1 MISDITLG
9 QYFPQ
14 KSPLHATDPRLKIC
28 LLVYAIVLL
37 FAAGNFA
44 SLALAVVYIGL
55 GIAFIPDFC
64 LPEKESDL
72 FVIRTREMLPS
83 RQIVVGYN
91 DKAPLSEAAQYFIDI
106 LV

>member
-44 SLALAVVYIGL
+44 SLALAAWAWPFPKSPVSSTGR
-55 GIAFIPDFC
+55 A
-64 LPEKESDL
+64 
-72 FVIRTREMLPS
+72 
-83 RQIVVGYN
+83 
-91 DKAPLSEAAQYFIDI
+91 
-106 LV
+106 

>member
-44 SLALAVVYIGL
+44 SLALGWFTSAWAWPFPKSPVSSTGR
-55 GIAFIPDFC
+55 A
-64 LPEKESDL
+64 
-72 FVIRTREMLPS
+72 
-83 RQIVVGYN
+83 
-91 DKAPLSEAAQYFIDI
+91 
-106 LV
+106 

>member
-37 FAAGNFA
+37 FA
-44 SLALAVVYIGL
+44 
-55 GIAFIPDFC
+55 
-64 LPEKESDL
+64 
-72 FVIRTREMLPS
+72 
-83 RQIVVGYN
+83 VGTSPPWRWRWFTSAWAWPFP
-91 DKAPLSEAAQYFIDI
+91 KSPVSSTGRA
-106 LV
+106 